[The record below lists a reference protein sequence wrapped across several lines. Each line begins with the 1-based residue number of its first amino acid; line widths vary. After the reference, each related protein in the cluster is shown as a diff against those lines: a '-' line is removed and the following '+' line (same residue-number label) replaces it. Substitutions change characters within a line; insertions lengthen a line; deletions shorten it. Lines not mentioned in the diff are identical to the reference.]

1 MSEYADLQ
9 QDLELGMQETV
20 IDGIQIV
27 TFSLNGARFAA
38 PMAAVQE
45 IVRVPS
51 TVRVPMSSSHLS
63 GLANLRGRVLPIFQC
78 RSMMGMPWQEPDEAS
93 RVLVLRLNNPVG
105 LVVDRVHS
113 VMSVSQDQLDKVSQT
128 EVTEHSDW
136 LSGMVRHESG
146 LILLLDVDKL
156 VHSHVIQKGVSGTT
170 LASEGTSLNQA
181 SEEEDS
187 SDEWQLVSFEVDGQE
202 YAAPI
207 ESVQEIVQAP
217 ENFTAIPHAPHSVL
231 GVMVLRSRLL
241 PLVSLRSLFGLEPI
255 PVLES
260 HRVVVLQVRKGLSV
274 GVVMDRVNEVLRVPR
289 SLVEP
294 IPSLFAS
301 QSSVKYLS
309 TMCRLDQGKRLVSV
323 LEVASL
329 LEQATYHTEI
339 HGEEFTDIS
348 DVGDVSMRAEDESME
363 DEGQVVVF
371 KLGGEEFGVNIHSV
385 QEIVRVPEQ
394 LTHIPQSPEF
404 LEGVINLRGSV
415 LPVVDQR
422 RRMGIASGP
431 RNDRQRIMVYL
442 MDGVRTG
449 FIVDS
454 VTEVLRIDSQHISK
468 NPAEGLQTSEL
479 LPQVANLPDNKRM
492 ILLIDPQA
500 LLSGSEI
507 HAMREPQVVKP
518 ERTLAQA
525 DAVNPNAV
533 PEPEAEQVQVSN
545 ETGFEMEYKNDTTAD
560 C

>member
-1 MSEYADLQ
+1 MSEFADLQ
-9 QDLELGMQETV
+9 QEDVEDQGQE
-20 IDGIQIV
+20 IASDGIQIV

-38 PMAAVQE
+38 PMSTVQE

-51 TVRVPMSSSHLS
+51 TVKVPMASCHLS

-78 RSMMGMPWQEPDEAS
+78 RSMMGMPWQEVEEAS

-113 VMSVSQDQLDKVSQT
+113 VMSISPDQLDKVTQSEQS
-128 EVTEHSDW
+128 EHSEW

-156 VHSHVIQKGVSGTT
+156 VQIHLVHNQMAGTRLVSDNST
-170 LASEGTSLNQA
+170 LGASDD
-181 SEEEDS
+181 EDETN
-187 SDEWQLVSFEVDGQE
+187 DEWQLVSFEVDGQE

-207 ESVQEIVQAP
+207 ERVQEIVQAP
-217 ENFTAIPHAPHSVL
+217 ESFTAIPHSPHSVL

-241 PLVSLRSLFGLEPI
+241 PLVSLRSLFGLEEI
-255 PVLES
+255 GMHES
-260 HRVVVLQVRKGLSV
+260 HRVVVLRVTNGLSV

-294 IPSLFAS
+294 IPNLFAT
-301 QSSVKYLS
+301 QSSVRHLS
-309 TMCRLDQGKRLVSV
+309 SMCRLNEGKRLVSV
-323 LEVASL
+323 LEVESL
-329 LEQATYHTEI
+329 LEQANFRAEA
-339 HGEEFTDIS
+339 GLDDQS
-348 DVGDVSMRAEDESME
+348 DVIGLGDDDMRVEEEGNE

-394 LTHIPQSPEF
+394 LTHIPQSPDF

-422 RRMGIASGP
+422 RRMGIASGQ

-454 VTEVLRIDSQHISK
+454 VTEVLRIESRFISK
-468 NPAEGLQTSEL
+468 NPADCVHSTEL
-479 LPQVANLPDNKRM
+479 LPLVANLPDNKRM

-507 HAMREPQVVKP
+507 GAIREPQTVGLTDSIGP
-518 ERTLAQA
+518 
-525 DAVNPNAV
+525 
-533 PEPEAEQVQVSN
+533 S
-545 ETGFEMEYKNDTTAD
+545 ETSDVGSSIGLELEEMKA
-560 C
+560 

>member
-9 QDLELGMQETV
+9 QDLEPGAQE
-20 IDGIQIV
+20 IANDGIQIV

-51 TVRVPMSSSHLS
+51 TVKVPMSSSHLS

-78 RSMMGMPWQEPDEAS
+78 RSMMGMPWQEADEAS
-93 RVLVLRLNNPVG
+93 RVLVLRLSHPVG

-113 VMSVSQDQLDKVSQT
+113 VMSISPDQLDKVNQS
-128 EVTEHSDW
+128 EVAEYSDW

-156 VHSHVIQKGVSGTT
+156 VHSHVVQGQASSARLVSD
-170 LASEGTSLNQA
+170 SSVFNQA
-181 SEEEDS
+181 ADEEES

-207 ESVQEIVQAP
+207 EHVQEIVQAP
-217 ENFTAIPHAPHSVL
+217 ESFTAIPHAPHSVL

-241 PLVSLRSLFGLEPI
+241 PLVSLRSLFGLESI
-255 PVLES
+255 PVHET

-294 IPSLFAS
+294 IPSLFES
-301 QSSVKYLS
+301 QSSVRHLS
-309 TMCRLDQGKRLVSV
+309 SMCRLDEGKRLVSV
-323 LEVASL
+323 LAVESL
-329 LEQATYHTEI
+329 LEQANYRVETHGDELAEVITAADSSTNTE
-339 HGEEFTDIS
+339 EY
-348 DVGDVSMRAEDESME
+348 SME

-422 RRMGIASGP
+422 RRMGIPSGQ

-442 MDGVRTG
+442 MEGVRTG

-454 VTEVLRIDSQHISK
+454 VTEVLRIDAQHISK
-468 NPAEGLQTSEL
+468 NPAEGIHASEL

-507 HAMREPQVVKP
+507 HAMREPQ
-518 ERTLAQA
+518 AQTPVQTTGESGA
-525 DAVNPNAV
+525 INPQPV
-533 PEPEAEQVQVSN
+533 REPEVQQQDWSEQ
-545 ETGFEMEYKNDTTAD
+545 GFELGCKNDSTAD